1 MDKKRRVGDAN
12 RMARNVRP
20 PLTGPGSRPR
30 RPPPKLYIGPWIRRL
45 GLKQVEV
52 ARGAQIG
59 ESHMSLIV
67 KGERYPSPGALE
79 DIAAAMS
86 TTVETLKKP
95 PPDEATIRAAADID
109 PAILAR
115 LSQNLRKN

>member
-1 MDKKRRVGDAN
+1 MGLGDAVS
-12 RMARNVRP
+12 MARNP
-20 PLTGPGSRPR
+20 KTPKTGPGSRPR
-30 RPPPKLYIGPWIRRL
+30 RAPPALYIGPWIRRL
-45 GLKQVEV
+45 GLTQVEV
-52 ARGAQIG
+52 AKGARIG
-59 ESHMSLIV
+59 ESHMSLII
-67 KGERYPSPGALE
+67 KGERYPSAGALE
-79 DIAAAMS
+79 DIAVAMG

>member
-1 MDKKRRVGDAN
+1 MDNGKGPGDAN
-12 RMARNVRP
+12 RMARNPRTP
-20 PLTGPGSRPR
+20 ISGPGSRPR
-30 RPPPKLYIGPWIRRL
+30 RPPPKLFIGPWIRRL

-52 ARGAQIG
+52 ARGARIG

-67 KGERYPSPGALE
+67 KEERYPSPGALE
-79 DIAAAMS
+79 DIASAMG